1 MPDEGLITH
10 TLTISVSASF
20 LGLRRVSMLYTHLSA
35 NPAYC
40 DSEWIQTIG
49 PYLRRVLLYSTEL
62 PNHKHNHFTSAS
74 VKDCRANCIY
84 NLIVF
89 ADGTGLEPATFGVT
103 SRHSNQLNYPSKLHY
118 RSLTNFYFLL
128 LVNFCFTGSQPFLIV
143 SINFDSNLSNLES
156 N

>member
-20 LGLRRVSMLYTHLSA
+20 LGLRRVSRLYTPLSA

-40 DSEWIQTIG
+40 SPSWNRTTNISLEVRSYIHLTNR
-49 PYLRRVLLYSTEL
+49 PT
-62 PNHKHNHFTSAS
+62 KHNHFTSAT

-128 LVNFCFTGSQPFLIV
+128 LVNFC
-143 SINFDSNLSNLES
+143 SNLSNLES

>member
-40 DSEWIQTIG
+40 SPSWNRTTNISLEVRSYIHLTNR
-49 PYLRRVLLYSTEL
+49 PV
-62 PNHKHNHFTSAS
+62 
-74 VKDCRANCIY
+74 
-84 NLIVF
+84 
-89 ADGTGLEPATFGVT
+89 ADRTGFEPATSAVT
-103 SRHSNQLNYPSKLHY
+103 GQHSNQLNYLSKLHY

-128 LVNFCFTGSQPFLIV
+128 LVNFC
-143 SINFDSNLSNLES
+143 SNLSNLES
-156 N
+156 NREKTLFSNSSALRLKSV